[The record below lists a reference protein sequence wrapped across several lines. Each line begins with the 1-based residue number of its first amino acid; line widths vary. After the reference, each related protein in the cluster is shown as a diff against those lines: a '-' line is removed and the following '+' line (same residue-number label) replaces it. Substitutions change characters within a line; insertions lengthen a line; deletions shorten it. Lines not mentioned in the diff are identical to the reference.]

1 MANLFS
7 ELSTDLLKL
16 LFTSHDPMQLR
27 LICRD
32 MKTKIENSTEFVIH
46 LSPDGTQNVSSTF
59 FVKFKGKITI
69 GSRHGWDHQAGWFT
83 SLTDAIQRGL
93 QLDTILPLTVNS
105 LNLSKFCSRL
115 NDVCLSK
122 IRMLSITFSGTLRS
136 LSTSIASFHML
147 CNVAE
152 IVDLKLD
159 VLYRRPRELL
169 CGVVEQIK
177 GCGGS
182 GISLKAL
189 SIRSVFL
196 AGR

>member
-1 MANLFS
+1 
-7 ELSTDLLKL
+7 
-16 LFTSHDPMQLR
+16 MQLR

-32 MKTKIENSTEFVIH
+32 MKTKIENSPEFTLH
-46 LSPDGTQNVSSTF
+46 LSPDGTQNASSSF
-59 FVKFKGKITI
+59 FIRFKGKITI

-105 LNLSKFCSRL
+105 LNLSKFCSL
-115 NDVCLSK
+115 NSVCISK
-122 IRMLSITFSGTLRS
+122 IRMLFITFSGTLRS
-136 LSTSIASFHML
+136 LSTSMALFPIL

-152 IVDLKLD
+152 TIELKVD

-177 GCGGS
+177 GLGGC

-189 SIRSVFL
+189 SIRSVFP
-196 AGR
+196 